1 MSDVQAI
8 VSQEDQD
15 TKQCHGPCGLTKPVG
30 EFYPR
35 QGRNLTTG
43 NTCRACVCDR
53 KKQIRRDRPYE
64 VINRIYGIDFN
75 SLWVAQQGLCRVCGV
90 AMLPKGYD
98 ANSAVVD
105 HNHKCCPGKKSCGK
119 CVRGLIHRKCN
130 LLIGFAEDNIE
141 LLEQAIKYLASCKES
156 LT

>member
-1 MSDVQAI
+1 MTDVQATI
-8 VSQEDQD
+8 PQGSAV
-15 TKQCHGPCGLTKPVG
+15 TKQCRACGHTKPVG

-35 QGRNLTTG
+35 QGRNLITG
-43 NTCRACVCDR
+43 NTCKACVCNR
-53 KKQIRRDRPYE
+53 KKARKDHPYE
-64 VINRIYGIDFN
+64 VINRLYGIDFN
-75 SLWVAQQGLCRVCGV
+75 GLGVAQGGLCGVC
-90 AMLPKGYD
+90 AMLSKGYD

-130 LLIGFAEDNIE
+130 LLIGFAEDNTE
-141 LLEQAIKYLASCKES
+141 LLAQAIRYLTSCKES